1 MDSKLKFPTSGYP
14 EPALGPMP
22 LARYADWIFGNLREL
37 YRSGRLEEQRSRQN
51 KKLDG
56 IPFSFNGSAA
66 EKNES

>member
-1 MDSKLKFPTSGYP
+1 MDSKLKFPKSGYP
-14 EPALGPMP
+14 EPALGAMP

-37 YRSGRLEEQRSRQN
+37 YHSGLLEEQRSRQN

-56 IPFSFNGSAA
+56 IPFSFDRLTA